1 MKCAM
6 SSYHEDKALTEAM
19 MKEYKAYMS
28 DTE

>member
-1 MKCAM
+1 MKCM
-6 SSYHEDKALTEAM
+6 SSYHEGKALTEAM